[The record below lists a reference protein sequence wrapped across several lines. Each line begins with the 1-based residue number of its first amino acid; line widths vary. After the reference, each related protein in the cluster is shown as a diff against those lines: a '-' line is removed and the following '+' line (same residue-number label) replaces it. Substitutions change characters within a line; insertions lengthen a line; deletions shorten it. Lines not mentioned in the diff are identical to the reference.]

1 MGDEPT
7 VETALHLAYA
17 TLVGMPHG
25 EYRAT
30 HQMAMATVRDTL
42 ARLTLSDPETLQN
55 QYEALFGPTAVASS
69 TPSPLLAAPYPDE
82 QQQPYSG
89 PEPGQSG
96 AQDHD
101 R

>member
-1 MGDEPT
+1 MAEEPT

-30 HQMAMATVRDTL
+30 HQMAMATVRDAL
-42 ARLTLSDPETLQN
+42 ARLTNVDPETLQN
-55 QYEALFGPTAVASS
+55 QYEAMFGPTSPASS

-89 PEPGQSG
+89 PESD
-96 AQDHD
+96 QDGTD
-101 R
+101 RDR